1 MRLIAVAF
9 FMESL
14 DTILLLFRR
23 NMFAGI
29 RWCAVYFPLDGLG
42 QCNMVAIEKSSRRF
56 FILDQ
61 CFGIGGSGSDDMA
74 FGYSQ
79 ILLFGDNFFR
89 RGQRLS
95 EFLLLHPD
103 NLVRELDKFER
114 GVERVP
120 GLCDRA
126 YRLVDIPNGLV
137 LRILHPYL
145 TRRCRL
151 YPRGHRV

>member
-1 MRLIAVAF
+1 
-9 FMESL
+9 
-14 DTILLLFRR
+14 
-23 NMFAGI
+23 
-29 RWCAVYFPLDGLG
+29 
-42 QCNMVAIEKSSRRF
+42 
-56 FILDQ
+56 
-61 CFGIGGSGSDDMA
+61 MA